1 MVIRLNEEKAT
12 QGSMDAHSGAVF
24 VMGSPQGGSPPADG
38 TISFRR
44 LTAPEGG
51 PEAARKIRFYEEIPR
66 ILLKSNY
73 YLMIA
78 VVGQRIG
85 GGQCRML
92 SAKVSRNPVQ
102 SHLAKVVFKNS

>member
-1 MVIRLNEEKAT
+1 MVIRLNEEKVT

-51 PEAARKIRFYEEIPR
+51 PEAARKIYAFMKKFPRF
-66 ILLKSNY
+66 
-73 YLMIA
+73 
-78 VVGQRIG
+78 
-85 GGQCRML
+85 
-92 SAKVSRNPVQ
+92 
-102 SHLAKVVFKNS
+102 F

>member
-51 PEAARKIRFYEEIPR
+51 PEAARKIRFYEEIPLF
-66 ILLKSNY
+66 LLKSNHDRSGGTAHRWRPMQDA
-73 YLMIA
+73 LSKGEQKSST
-78 VVGQRIG
+78 VTPGQ
-85 GGQCRML
+85 
-92 SAKVSRNPVQ
+92 SST
-102 SHLAKVVFKNS
+102 